1 MDENKK
7 YTILIIE
14 DEIEIS
20 NVLAE
25 IIESM
30 GMRVHHCYNGRE
42 ALDLLVDKKIN
53 PVLILCDISMP
64 EMSGIDFVKYQ
75 LAKNLNLNI
84 CMLTSNVSSEAI
96 TQALQLGVTD
106 YISKPPD
113 VIELKDKIAR
123 LVEFGQNRTKL
134 LELESQIPEVGQIH
148 KEQNMFRLINSTKK
162 PTE

>member
-1 MDENKK
+1 MQSSEDNLV
-7 YTILIIE
+7 LIIE

-25 IIESM
+25 IIEEM
-30 GMRVHHCYNGRE
+30 GLCVHHCYNGRE

-53 PVLILCDISMP
+53 PVLVICDIAMP
-64 EMSGIDFVKYQ
+64 EMSGIEFVKFQ

-113 VIELKDKIAR
+113 INELKDKITR
-123 LVEFGQNRTKL
+123 LVEFGQSKARL
-134 LELESQIPEVGQIH
+134 QQIGAGTPEVDQIN

-162 PTE
+162 PSE